1 MRNQKGHDF
10 TQWSE
15 VGVSESRLT
24 RDAHGMKSMLKY
36 FGRGLVS
43 VFIVSLFF
51 DLYAS
56 LSSYLANG

>member
-24 RDAHGMKSMLKY
+24 RDAHGLKSMLKY

>member
-51 DLYAS
+51 
-56 LSSYLANG
+56 

>member
-24 RDAHGMKSMLKY
+24 RDAHGLKSMLKY

-43 VFIVSLFF
+43 VFIVSLFV